1 MEMLTLDALCVSY
14 RGQDTGGVT
23 PALDGVSLHLAPGE
37 RVGLVGQSGSGKS
50 TLALAVLGLLDRQ
63 DAVLSGRITWAGE
76 DLTADPARHRRLLGR
91 GIAYVPQDAAAALN
105 PFLRCGLQV
114 AEAVDWRGQRAGT
127 AEREER
133 VFTLLR
139 RVGFAHPAVV
149 ARSYPHQ
156 LSGGECQRLALAAAI
171 AGDPALL
178 VADEPTS
185 ALDAVNQ
192 AQVLAL
198 IGTLPQAAGMALLL
212 ISHDLTVVAS
222 LCTRVLV
229 LEDGR
234 LVESGPVAAVLA
246 HPQHEET
253 RRLVHAAAC
262 RGYAPAAGRP
272 VVLAGVG
279 VS

>member
-1 MEMLTLDALCVSY
+1 M
-14 RGQDTGGVT
+14 
-23 PALDGVSLHLAPGE
+23 
-37 RVGLVGQSGSGKS
+37 
-50 TLALAVLGLLDRQ
+50 
-63 DAVLSGRITWAGE
+63 
-76 DLTADPARHRRLLGR
+76 
-91 GIAYVPQDAAAALN
+91 
-105 PFLRCGLQV
+105 
-114 AEAVDWRGQRAGT
+114 
-127 AEREER
+127 
-133 VFTLLR
+133 
-139 RVGFAHPAVV
+139 
-149 ARSYPHQ
+149 
-156 LSGGECQRLALAAAI
+156 ALAAAI

-178 VADEPTS
+178 VADDPTS

-198 IGTLPQAAGMALLL
+198 IGTLQQAAGMALLL

-229 LEDGR
+229 LQDGR

-246 HPQHEET
+246 HPQHEGT

-262 RGYAPAAGRP
+262 RGYAPTAGRP